1 MKFFERYLALCNEK
15 KIPPMAQSTADN
27 WQISNAA
34 ITNWKKRDNIP
45 KGDIIVRIA
54 DFFCVS
60 TDYILCRTDDRTD
73 YAHEKPAFS
82 ENEMRLIHLFRSAN
96 EQVQNGVFAFLEG
109 SISDDQ
115 ENKKAGVS
123 A

>member
-1 MKFFERYLALCNEK
+1 MKFFERYLALCYER
-15 KIPPMAQSTADN
+15 KIPPMAQSTADE
-27 WQISNAA
+27 WHISNAA

-54 DFFCVS
+54 DFFGVS
-60 TDYILCRTDDRTD
+60 ADYILCRTDDRTD
-73 YAHEKPAFS
+73 YAHEKLALS
-82 ENEMRLIHLFRSAN
+82 ENEMRLIHLFRSVN

-109 SISDDQ
+109 SITNEQ
-115 ENKKAGVS
+115 ENKKAGEG